1 MFFVGGGVGSDLWHR
16 LGKSGNSGRA
26 GHDNNGI
33 NFNKKNAATNYIN
46 YCQLTSIIIKADAN
60 HLSYK

>member
-33 NFNKKNAATNYIN
+33 NFNKKMQPPI
-46 YCQLTSIIIKADAN
+46 TSTIVN
-60 HLSYK
+60 